1 MAIAHARTLVVGGA
15 TYQWK
20 IQAPKNRYNLD
31 CTPGRLTLI
40 IQGQGEHRKQRGIFA
55 CRSKLWTAEFQQAW
69 DDFDSS
75 CLVPEHKVP
84 FGPGQV
90 REVIDAG
97 LTDCVLDDW
106 VVTRA

>member
-1 MAIAHARTLVVGGA
+1 MAIAHARTLVIGDA

-20 IQAPKNRYNLD
+20 IRAPKNRYHLD

-40 IQGQGEHRKQRGIFA
+40 IQGQGAYRKRAGVFA
-55 CRSKLWTAEFQQAW
+55 CYSKHWTAEYQQAW
-69 DDFDSS
+69 DDFDSV

-97 LTDCVLDDW
+97 LESCNLENWTVE
-106 VVTRA
+106 RN